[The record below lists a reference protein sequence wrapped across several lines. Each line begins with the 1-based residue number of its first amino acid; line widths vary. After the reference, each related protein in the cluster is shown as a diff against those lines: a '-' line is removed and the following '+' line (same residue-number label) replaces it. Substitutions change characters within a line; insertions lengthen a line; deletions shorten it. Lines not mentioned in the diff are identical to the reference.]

1 MFVRTLTS
9 SWIGVVYVYI
19 DEMECPTEK
28 KSHLAEVDLESK
40 GQIYVF
46 QFINV
51 ENKLDW
57 SV

>member
-28 KSHLAEVDLESK
+28 KSHLAEVESK